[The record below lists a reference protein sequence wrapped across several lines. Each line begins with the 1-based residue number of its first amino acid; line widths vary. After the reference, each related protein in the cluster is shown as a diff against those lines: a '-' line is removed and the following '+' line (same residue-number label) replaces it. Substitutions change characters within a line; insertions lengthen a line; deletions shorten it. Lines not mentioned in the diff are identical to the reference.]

1 MLVVFYRRLGI
12 TRSFIHQ
19 KW

>member
-12 TRSFIHQ
+12 HVTCHVAYI
-19 KW
+19 